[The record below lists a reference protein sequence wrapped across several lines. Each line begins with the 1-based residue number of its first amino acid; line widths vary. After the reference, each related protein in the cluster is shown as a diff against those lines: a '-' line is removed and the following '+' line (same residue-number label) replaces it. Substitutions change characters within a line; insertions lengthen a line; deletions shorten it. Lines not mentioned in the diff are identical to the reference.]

1 MKGGHPSVLLVE
13 DDPLV
18 AMDVETT
25 LAGAGYR
32 VIGPAESCAHALSIL
47 RHEAPDVAILDLNLR
62 GEMAFAVFDHLDET
76 GRPFIIVSGHSRQVV
91 PARHARRPFL
101 QKPCDSA
108 VLLKTLCAVLRGGW
122 TEISAGIA

>member
-1 MKGGHPSVLLVE
+1 MQGGHPTVLLVE

-18 AMDVETT
+18 AMDVETV
-25 LAGAGYR
+25 LAEAGYR
-32 VIGPAESCAHALSIL
+32 VIGPADSCAHALSIL
-47 RHEAPDVAILDLNLR
+47 RQEKPDVAILDLNLR
-62 GEMAFAVFDHLDET
+62 GEMAFAVFDRLDET

-101 QKPCDSA
+101 QKPCDNG